1 MHRILFVC
9 HGNICRSPMAAIVL
23 CAMAEEK
30 GVLEQFEIDSA
41 ATSMEEF
48 GHTIYPPARA
58 VLLENGYPC
67 PLHHARL
74 ITREDYLHFDC
85 IYIMDERNRQNILR
99 LLGGDPDGKI
109 KKLLPDR
116 DVEDPYYSDRYDL
129 VMRDIEDG
137 CRRILSLFEM

>member
-9 HGNICRSPMAAIVL
+9 HGNICRSPMAEIVL
-23 CAMAEEK
+23 RSMAEQR
-30 GVLEQFEIDSA
+30 GISDRFEIDSA
-41 ATSMEEF
+41 ATSMEEY

-67 PLHHARL
+67 PMHRARL
-74 ITREDYLHFDC
+74 ITKEDYRHFDR

-99 LLGGDPDGKI
+99 LLGGDPDKKI
-109 KKLLPDR
+109 EKLLRDR

-129 VMRDIEDG
+129 VMRDIKEG
-137 CRRILSLFEM
+137 CKRILKMFDL